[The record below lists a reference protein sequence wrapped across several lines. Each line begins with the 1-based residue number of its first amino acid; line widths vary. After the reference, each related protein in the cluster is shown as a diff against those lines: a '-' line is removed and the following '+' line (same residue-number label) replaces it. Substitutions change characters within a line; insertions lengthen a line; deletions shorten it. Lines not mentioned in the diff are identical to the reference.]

1 MVMSL
6 LNIPSPRAFFPI
18 TWNSYS
24 VPGVRL
30 LIVTVVLPDG
40 VTGIIFHS
48 DVPDSLYLRKMEIY
62 IYSQK
67 VESVDALKDFLHKV
81 SCATFITSFLPNI
94 VLYITSKVKT
104 ENTICT
110 YSSLVETSLV
120 EETQRPIV

>member
-48 DVPDSLYLRKMEIY
+48 DVPDSLYLRKTEIY
-62 IYSQK
+62 IYIYISRFK
-67 VESVDALKDFLHKV
+67 GFKGFLIKI

-94 VLYITSKVKT
+94 VVYVTLKVTTK
-104 ENTICT
+104 NT
-110 YSSLVETSLV
+110 Y
-120 EETQRPIV
+120 

>member
-48 DVPDSLYLRKMEIY
+48 DVPDSLYLRKTEIY
-62 IYSQK
+62 IYISRFK
-67 VESVDALKDFLHKV
+67 GFKGFLIKISLLHIM
-81 SCATFITSFLPNI
+81 FITSFLPNI
-94 VLYITSKVKT
+94 VVYVTLKVTTK
-104 ENTICT
+104 NT
-110 YSSLVETSLV
+110 Y
-120 EETQRPIV
+120 